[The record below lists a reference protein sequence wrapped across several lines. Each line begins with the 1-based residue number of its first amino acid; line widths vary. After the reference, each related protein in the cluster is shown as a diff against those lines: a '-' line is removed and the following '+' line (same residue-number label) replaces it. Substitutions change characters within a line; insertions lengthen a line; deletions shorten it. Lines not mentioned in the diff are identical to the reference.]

1 MFKFPFTSVN
11 KLSMFIIDLSTPLFA
26 IPSFVPLL
34 GLFLLTVFCLVM
46 GHIFSTWLVCSF
58 FIGCWY
64 WISHFRELDFVQ
76 IPSDIVRVCSQ
87 LGTSNKSHPFK
98 VCLSDLVGG
107 SRTGFSPGLIW
118 PYSMLHPLGLSTLI
132 SENTNYSQPCVNS
145 QEFFHLLISDRSP

>member
-1 MFKFPFTSVN
+1 MFKFPFISMN

-64 WISHFRELDFVQ
+64 WISHFRELDFVL

-98 VCLSDLVGG
+98 VCLLRFGRWVQNRLF
-107 SRTGFSPGLIW
+107 SRANLALLHDSPI
-118 PYSMLHPLGLSTLI
+118 
-132 SENTNYSQPCVNS
+132 
-145 QEFFHLLISDRSP
+145 RSFYFD